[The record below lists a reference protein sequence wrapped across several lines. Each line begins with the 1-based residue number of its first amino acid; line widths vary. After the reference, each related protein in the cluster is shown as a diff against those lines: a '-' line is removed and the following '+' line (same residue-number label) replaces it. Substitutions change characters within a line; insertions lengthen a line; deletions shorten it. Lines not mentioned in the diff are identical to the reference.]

1 MVMAFHY
8 HHQSQSK
15 WKCNSSKSKWSKLS
29 SDQNANGNLYR
40 PMLISQRT
48 MRSAFEIGWNED
60 IQYNIYIYIL
70 HYIILWNIH
79 ALDCQHENNHLGL
92 PRQPVF
98 FTRFHTSTRGSSL
111 INVQMF
117 KSTWTRDAV
126 SSQATQAMYPRTHR
140 RMFTMFTTKGG
151 SKPP

>member
-60 IQYNIYIYIL
+60 IQYNIYIY
-70 HYIILWNIH
+70 YIILYCGISMCWIANMK
-79 ALDCQHENNHLGL
+79 
-92 PRQPVF
+92 QPFRIAKAASV